1 MPGQK
6 RRSEA
11 KESSW
16 RRIVSGFDPAR
27 TTVREWCKEQG
38 VSEPSFYSWRRE
50 LTQRAGESTSIT
62 GAQFVPVQ
70 IAAVAPPVAVPAV
83 KGSVKIRL
91 PSGLR
96 LQVSLT
102 QLAAVLDVLESRSC

>member
-1 MPGQK
+1 M
-6 RRSEA
+6 
-11 KESSW
+11 
-16 RRIVSGFDPAR
+16 
-27 TTVREWCKEQG
+27 
-38 VSEPSFYSWRRE
+38 
-50 LTQRAGESTSIT
+50 
-62 GAQFVPVQ
+62 GATFVPVQ

-83 KGSVKIRL
+83 RESVRITL